1 MDIEKLIEQYRQA
14 ADKWEKRHP
23 ITGTFDLRVQDAL
36 RDAATALST
45 LQAENAQLR
54 AELEYEREHANAYY
68 EECGQWEAENEK
80 LRGESIRWGQ
90 VASEQ
95 DKAID
100 NLRKELE
107 WKDMVI
113 ELAQR
118 KQQEAE
124 AALRR
129 EQDGYWEEHTPTH
142 EKTHADAIENARV
155 RSEEANMDK
164 PLKDWTLGECQAEC
178 ENAGECCKCRLQSS
192 SELSSCKIR
201 IALYKKPDPAHWELI
216 DKPRFTEQEVERA
229 KAIKVLYP
237 EICYIR
243 ADDRCLRGLNKGKE
257 SIFLDCVLSWFPS
270 LRPNE
275 TVTLDE
281 IIGGAE

>member
-1 MDIEKLIEQYRQA
+1 MDYESLIADLQEISQNNIISIYKRSICA
-14 ADKWEKRHP
+14 A
-23 ITGTFDLRVQDAL
+23 
-36 RDAATALST
+36 AATALST
-45 LQAENAQLR
+45 LQAENEKLR

-80 LRGESIRWGQ
+80 LLAENIRWGQ

-129 EQDGYWEEHTPTH
+129 E
-142 EKTHADAIENARV
+142 R
-155 RSEEANMDK
+155 
-164 PLKDWTLGECQAEC
+164 
-178 ENAGECCKCRLQSS
+178 
-192 SELSSCKIR
+192 
-201 IALYKKPDPAHWELI
+201 
-216 DKPRFTEQEVERA
+216 
-229 KAIKVLYP
+229 
-237 EICYIR
+237 
-243 ADDRCLRGLNKGKE
+243 
-257 SIFLDCVLSWFPS
+257 
-270 LRPNE
+270 
-275 TVTLDE
+275 DE
-281 IIGGAE
+281 